1 MLVNLRLRP
10 LYVKIST
17 EAKQDINHV
26 QRQHYSVFVF
36 YSVQNKILLTYIA
49 WHTFKYHPCVF
60 HAKTWSFLSPFWTMK
75 AVLLLH
81 RNGKKISWT
90 VRKVGHE
97 YGLDP
102 KPIREVTKSDDASFL
117 NANK

>member
-1 MLVNLRLRP
+1 MLGKYKKKLVNQSFCRQIKETLNVLVNLRLRP
-10 LYVKIST
+10 QDVRIST

-60 HAKTWSFLSPFWTMK
+60 HAKT
-75 AVLLLH
+75 
-81 RNGKKISWT
+81 
-90 VRKVGHE
+90 
-97 YGLDP
+97 
-102 KPIREVTKSDDASFL
+102 
-117 NANK
+117 